1 MTKGVKMG
9 PINPVPEKGS
19 RWIATDD
26 RHGARTN
33 HIIVVDGIAMSR
45 KASTGKEELRI
56 AYHSE
61 ATGRRSECWYATFRQ
76 PSSFAALPAA
86 GVEPQVAIEIA
97 PAKPTTIRE
106 WCAAAY
112 AQSARSGFHDGEH
125 DITARERVSVYL
137 INLIGEVSE
146 AWESFR
152 AGTLA
157 APCDKAEKM
166 SAMGLRPLTCLE
178 EELADVVIRAF
189 DTAQAF
195 GLDLQTAVEVKH
207 AYNGT
212 RAPRHGGKLA

>member
-97 PAKPTTIRE
+97 APKPTTIRE

-112 AQSARSGFHDGEH
+112 AQSARSGFHDGDATTPEREQ
-125 DITARERVSVYL
+125 IASLTA
-137 INLIGEVSE
+137 NMHSE
-146 AWESFR
+146 ASELWEAFR
-152 AGTLA
+152 AGNLRK
-157 APCDKAEKM
+157 PCDKAERM
-166 SAMGLRPLTCLE
+166 AAMGLRPLTCLE
-178 EELADVVIRAF
+178 EELADIALRNHDNARTLGV
-189 DTAQAF
+189 
-195 GLDLQTAVEVKH
+195 DLQEAMEIKH

>member
-1 MTKGVKMG
+1 MLEIQAQAAAG
-9 PINPVPEKGS
+9 KGS
-19 RWIATDD
+19 ADSRLPLGQIMVEQGLVQPA
-26 RHGARTN
+26 
-33 HIIVVDGIAMSR
+33 VV
-45 KASTGKEELRI
+45 E
-56 AYHSE
+56 
-61 ATGRRSECWYATFRQ
+61 
-76 PSSFAALPAA
+76 AALEKQQQQRK
-86 GVEPQVAIEIA
+86 VKTKQQ
-97 PAKPTTIRE
+97 
-106 WCAAAY
+106 
-112 AQSARSGFHDGEH
+112 QSV
-125 DITARERVSVYL
+125 RVDADKLDHL

-166 SAMGLRPLTCLE
+166 AAMGLRPLTCLE